1 MTKRSSYLIGR
12 KNVII
17 VGIIIVVIVSSY
29 YIVWSITKPFLFVT
43 NSGKLLDKFGI
54 LEIYPTKSGGRE
66 WFINMADPKTDG
78 IFNPKSNITKQP
90 DGSWQIS
97 GRPNIGKYNY
107 EVRMNVNTPP
117 GAEEWKNVEIT
128 GYARVVSAEPPYN
141 SLVWYARG
149 GRHDSS
155 IPCEGTSLKGGIN
168 VNGVVSWAKEIWH
181 TGGYTD
187 KRAEA
192 QVTNSLIGRWIGW
205 KIVIYNIDN
214 NNAVKMESYLDDKAN
229 NKWIKV
235 TDLIDNGGWY
245 SNSPDSVFY
254 SANCG
259 KPKDYVITNGGPII
273 TFRSDNIVWD
283 FKNLSVREIQS
294 PTN

>member
-1 MTKRSSYLIGR
+1 
-12 KNVII
+12 
-17 VGIIIVVIVSSY
+17 
-29 YIVWSITKPFLFVT
+29 
-43 NSGKLLDKFGI
+43 
-54 LEIYPTKSGGRE
+54 
-66 WFINMADPKTDG
+66 
-78 IFNPKSNITKQP
+78 
-90 DGSWQIS
+90 
-97 GRPNIGKYNY
+97 
-107 EVRMNVNTPP
+107 
-117 GAEEWKNVEIT
+117 
-128 GYARVVSAEPPYN
+128 
-141 SLVWYARG
+141 
-149 GRHDSS
+149 
-155 IPCEGTSLKGGIN
+155 CEGTSLKGGIK